1 MSTSATSST
10 SSTLSSLYNNASSST
25 LATTQSSQ
33 DLKNEFLQMLITQL
47 KNQDPTNP
55 VDDTAM
61 LSEEAQFSTLE
72 QMQNMN
78 TNLVSLM
85 SMQNVSQAV
94 SLVGKTVTGTNTSGV
109 TDTSLVTGITFN
121 NGTPSLSLQDGNSMS
136 LSDITSIASD

>member
-1 MSTSATSST
+1 MSTSSAITAIT
-10 SSTLSSLYNNASSST
+10 NNASSST
-25 LATTQSSQ
+25 LATSQTPQ
-33 DLKNEFLQMLITQL
+33 DLKNEFLQMLMTQL

-61 LSEEAQFSTLE
+61 LGEEAQFSTLE

-94 SLVGKTVTGTNTSGV
+94 SLVGKTITGVDANGASVSGQV
-109 TDTSLVTGITFN
+109 ASLVFN
-121 NGTPSLSLQDGNSMS
+121 SGTPELKLADGSIVPLSNIQTISN
-136 LSDITSIASD
+136 

>member
-94 SLVGKTVTGTNTSGV
+94 SLVGKSITGVDANGAAASGQV
-109 TDTSLVTGITFN
+109 ASLVFN
-121 NGTPSLSLQDGNSMS
+121 SGTPELKLADGSIVPLSNIQTISN
-136 LSDITSIASD
+136 